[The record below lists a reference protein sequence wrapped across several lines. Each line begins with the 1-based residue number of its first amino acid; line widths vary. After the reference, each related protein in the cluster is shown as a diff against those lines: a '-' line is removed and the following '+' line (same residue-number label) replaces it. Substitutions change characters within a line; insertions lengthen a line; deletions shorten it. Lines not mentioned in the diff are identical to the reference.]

1 MLHETV
7 ANEMDPNLIVIRL
20 GPALSK
26 ERMSDKS
33 APVNSVN
40 DGDIFAVSFHRD
52 NFNKKRDAQ
61 MFSRLNRDTCKDFFS

>member
-26 ERMSDKS
+26 EKMSDRS

-40 DGDIFAVSFHRD
+40 DGDVFAVSFHHD

>member
-20 GPALSK
+20 GPPLSK

-40 DGDIFAVSFHRD
+40 DGETFALSFHRND
-52 NFNKKRDAQ
+52 FSKKRDA
-61 MFSRLNRDTCKDFFS
+61 